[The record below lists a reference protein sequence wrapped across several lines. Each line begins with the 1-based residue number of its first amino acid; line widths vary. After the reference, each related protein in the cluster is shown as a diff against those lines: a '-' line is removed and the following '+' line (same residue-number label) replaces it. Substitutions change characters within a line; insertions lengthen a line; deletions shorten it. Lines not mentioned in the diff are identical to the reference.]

1 MKEEKGKGTYNV
13 IAVGAGTAGLITT
26 SAITGL
32 GGRAALIEKNKMG
45 GDCLNFGCVPSKAII
60 SSARVVE
67 TIRKAEK
74 WGLESQEPVFE
85 FTRIFESMRG
95 RRAKIEPND
104 SVERYEGLGIDVFQ
118 GAAPI
123 HLST

>member
-45 GDCLNFGCVPSKAII
+45 GRLPQFWLCSK
-60 SSARVVE
+60 
-67 TIRKAEK
+67 
-74 WGLESQEPVFE
+74 
-85 FTRIFESMRG
+85 
-95 RRAKIEPND
+95 
-104 SVERYEGLGIDVFQ
+104 
-118 GAAPI
+118 
-123 HLST
+123 